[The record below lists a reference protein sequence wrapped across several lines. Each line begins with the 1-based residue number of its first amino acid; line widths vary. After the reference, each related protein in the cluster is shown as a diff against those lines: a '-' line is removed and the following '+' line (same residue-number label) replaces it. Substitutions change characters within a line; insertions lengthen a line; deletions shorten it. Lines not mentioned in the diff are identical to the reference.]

1 MAEFN
6 KGINRDSVK
15 DAVNKNITQTATGLA
30 ETTLKDINKW
40 REVVAENPSE
50 LLPFKLPP
58 TLQGEIDGI
67 NDAIAFTG
75 LKIPP
80 VDELDSLL
88 KKKLGDLAKPT
99 IVNLNKKL
107 DPLDSAAIRGIKDL
121 QQITW
126 LG

>member
-6 KGINRDSVK
+6 KGIKRETVRDT
-15 DAVNKNITQTATGLA
+15 VNKNITQTATGLA
-30 ETTLKDINKW
+30 ETALKDINKW

-58 TLQGEIDGI
+58 TLQGEIDGV
-67 NDAIAFTG
+67 NNLIAFTG

-99 IVNLNKKL
+99 IVDLNKKL
-107 DPLDSAAIRGIKDL
+107 DPLDSAAKRGIEDL
-121 QQITW
+121 QQIVW